1 MKNRH
6 RQIFSRKIVWW
17 KKIFFF
23 LDAQKSKK
31 LAGENGPMVLGDDF
45 DDE

>member
-1 MKNRH
+1 MVEED
-6 RQIFSRKIVWW
+6 F
-17 KKIFFF
+17 FFF

-45 DDE
+45 DVMSDSFESLFWQ